1 MTTVDATP
9 AHILPLLARMDPA
22 DVLMVNA
29 RSEHGAAVELAQNL
43 AASVMTWCGMDRAGP
58 VIMGGIIPTGTTG
71 FVWQAATPALRLHKR
86 AYIRQ
91 GLGIIAAA
99 RGAFDRLSIRIRAGF
114 HAALRHVRRLGF
126 VLVSALDVGGIAM
139 FHCERV
145 L

>member
-1 MTTVDATP
+1 MTVDAHP
-9 AHILPLLARMDPA
+9 AHILPFLARMDPA

-29 RSEHGAAVELAQNL
+29 RSMYGATIEMAQNL
-43 AASVMTWCGMDRAGP
+43 AASVMTWCGTDASGP
-58 VIMGGIIPTGTTG
+58 VIMGGIIPAGDATG

-91 GLGIIAAA
+91 GLDIINAA
-99 RGAFDRLSIRIRAGF
+99 RERFERLSIRIRVSF

-126 VLVSALDVGGIAM
+126 VLAFTLDVDGVAM
-139 FHCERV
+139 QHLERK

>member
-1 MTTVDATP
+1 MTVYATP
-9 AHILPLLARMDPA
+9 AHILPFLARMNPA

-29 RSEHGAAVELAQNL
+29 RSMYGATVEMAQNL
-43 AASVMTWCGMDRAGP
+43 AASVMTWCGTDAAGP
-58 VIMGGIIPTGTTG
+58 VIMGGIIPTGATG

-91 GLGIIAAA
+91 GLDIIDAA
-99 RGAFDRLSIRIRAGF
+99 RERFERLSIRIRVSF

-126 VLVSALDVGGIAM
+126 VLAFTLDVDGVAM
-139 FHCERV
+139 QHLERK